1 MACLKHPSP
10 YLPSPLH
17 IVNIARKRLYM
28 PRYHIPTS
36 RRQPCRDAKSC
47 VSRAMNTFIICIFL
61 SMKIGLTLRL
71 TRKSAQIILE
81 TITQQPYHFSLVRRK
96 ILRLTSNELNFYQHI
111 PVNIYCAYLLVRRKI
126 LRLYFL
132 PTERQNTHQYPPHTA
147 LFQPC
152 GARTR
157 SFSVYLQHIICT
169 RKKRSTNLYHT

>member
-1 MACLKHPSP
+1 MACRKHPLP
-10 YLPSPLH
+10 YLPSPLR

-71 TRKSAQIILE
+71 TRRSAQPMPA
-81 TITQQPYHFSLVRRK
+81 TITPQPYHFSLVRRK
-96 ILRLTSNELNFYQHI
+96 ILRL
-111 PVNIYCAYLLVRRKI
+111 
-126 LRLYFL
+126 YFL
-132 PTERQNTHQYPPHTA
+132 QTARQNTHQYPPHTA

-152 GARTR
+152 MVRNR
-157 SFSVYLQHIICT
+157 SFSLYLQHIICT

>member
-10 YLPSPLH
+10 YLPSPLR

-28 PRYHIPTS
+28 PRYYIPTS

-96 ILRLTSNELNFYQHI
+96 ILRL
-111 PVNIYCAYLLVRRKI
+111 
-126 LRLYFL
+126 YFL

-147 LFQPC
+147 LFQLC
-152 GARTR
+152 MVRNR
-157 SFSVYLQHIICT
+157 SFSLYLQHIICT